1 MRKVFHVIGW
11 TVVIVLPWTWIFSW
25 HIWLQPLIGNF
36 WGQASIFGVALV
48 VLAWGIYLNAKGYG
62 RQEPVPVKVKK

>member
-1 MRKVFHVIGW
+1 M
-11 TVVIVLPWTWIFSW
+11 FSW